1 MDIKKKG
8 IGIFIAAILVIAV
21 FTAFPMSASAASKTG
36 PTGSGGTVTVSNNI
50 YDLSV
55 EDTLVSAGV
64 GTYTVSTG
72 AGFPQPNQDILYD
85 GVAHAPWSSYLTV
98 RSYTTFTDYVTTTS
112 GPGTTPGFAVANL
125 DPAVVSVVPT
135 ATSVTTDWS
144 TGPWLNMPDWLNI
157 TQVTAIEG
165 TTVADSRVRV
175 TTNVTN
181 VGPEPVLIGIR
192 YEWDLMIDG
201 SDDAWFVE
209 RNPDGLWTETEIAYT
224 PPTFEQFE
232 TTNDPSA
239 PVFSIFGTVT
249 GPLTFTPL
257 PTPPD
262 RFVYAEWDGAYD
274 NAFDYTPVP
283 LTGMDSAVLYY
294 WGNNETKAILLIP
307 GETVSVTEYLYA
319 IPPPPTAVPTLTPIG
334 LIALVG
340 LLSVI
345 AAISISTTIRKKRR

>member
-1 MDIKKKG
+1 MDTKKKG
-8 IGIFIAAILVIAV
+8 IGIFIAAILVISV
-21 FTAFPMSASAASKTG
+21 FATFPMSASAASKTG

-55 EDTLVSAGV
+55 EDTLGSAGV

-85 GVAHAPWSSYLTV
+85 GVAHFPWSSYLTV
-98 RSYTTFTDYVTTTS
+98 RSYTTNTDYVTSTDGS
-112 GPGTTPGFAVANL
+112 IGSTPPFGVINI
-125 DPAVVSVVPT
+125 DPANFAIVPT
-135 ATSVTTDWS
+135 ATSVTTMWS
-144 TGPWLNMPDWLNI
+144 TLGIMPDALDI

-209 RNPDGLWTETEIAYT
+209 RNPDGVWTETEIAYT

-232 TTNDPSA
+232 TTNDQNA

-249 GPLTFTPL
+249 GPPTFIPL

-262 RFVYAEWDGAYD
+262 RLVYADWFGAYS
-274 NAFDYTPVP
+274 NAFDYTPTGM
-283 LTGMDSAVLYY
+283 TGMDSAVLYY
-294 WGNNETKAILLIP
+294 WGNNRTNAILLVS

-345 AAISISTTIRKKRR
+345 AAVSIRTSIRKKRR

>member
-1 MDIKKKG
+1 MDNKKKG
-8 IGIFIAAILVIAV
+8 RGIFIAAIMVISV

-55 EDTLVSAGV
+55 EDTLDSVGV

-98 RSYTTFTDYVTTTS
+98 RSYTMNTDYVTTTS

-135 ATSVTTDWS
+135 ATSVTTTWS
-144 TGPWLNMPDWLNI
+144 TVGQMLDALNI
-157 TQVTAIEG
+157 TQVTAVEG

-181 VGPEPVLIGIR
+181 AGQEPVSIGIR

-201 SDDAWFVE
+201 SDDAWFAE
-209 RNPDGLWTETEIAYT
+209 RNPDGAWTETEIAYA
-224 PPTFEQFE
+224 PPIFEQFE

-239 PVFSIFGTVT
+239 PVFSIFGTVN
-249 GPLTFTPL
+249 GPLTFTPP

-262 RFVYAEWDGAYD
+262 RFVYADWSGG
-274 NAFDYTPVP
+274 V
-283 LTGMDSAVLYY
+283 
-294 WGNNETKAILLIP
+294 
-307 GETVSVTEYLYA
+307 
-319 IPPPPTAVPTLTPIG
+319 
-334 LIALVG
+334 
-340 LLSVI
+340 
-345 AAISISTTIRKKRR
+345 

>member
-1 MDIKKKG
+1 MDNKKKG
-8 IGIFIAAILVIAV
+8 IGIFIAAILVISV

-98 RSYTTFTDYVTTTS
+98 RSYTTNMDYVTTTL
-112 GPGTTPGFAVANL
+112 GPGTTPGFVVANL

-135 ATSVTTDWS
+135 ATSVTTSWF
-144 TGPWLNMPDWLNI
+144 TGAVGPDALDI

-181 VGPEPVLIGIR
+181 VGPESVEIGIR

-201 SDDAWFVE
+201 SDDSWFAE
-209 RNPDGLWTETEIAYT
+209 RTPDGAWTETEIAYA
-224 PPTFEQFE
+224 PPIFEQFE

-249 GPLTFTPL
+249 GPPTFTP
-257 PTPPD
+257 PPSPPD
-262 RFVYAEWDGAYD
+262 RFVYASWGGAYS
-274 NAFDYTPVP
+274 NAFDYTPTGM
-283 LTGMDSAVLYY
+283 TGMDSAVLYY
-294 WGNNETKAILLIP
+294 WGNNGTKAILLIP

-319 IPPPPTAVPTLTPIG
+319 VPPPPTAVPTLTPIG

-340 LLSVI
+340 LLSVV
-345 AAISISTTIRKKRR
+345 AAISIRTTIGKKRR